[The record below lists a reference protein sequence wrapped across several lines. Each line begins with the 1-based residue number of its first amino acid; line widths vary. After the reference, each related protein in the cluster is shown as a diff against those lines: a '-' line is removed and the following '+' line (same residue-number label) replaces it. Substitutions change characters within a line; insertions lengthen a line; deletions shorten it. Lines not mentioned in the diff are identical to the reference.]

1 MSTGPPRTARVAR
14 RRRGGHGPALR
25 VLAFVAAGLLAFVVG
40 LAFGRATAE
49 GPPEGTQ
56 TLVRTLSVLTVEPAR
71 DTVTVTVSE

>member
-1 MSTGPPRTARVAR
+1 
-14 RRRGGHGPALR
+14 
-25 VLAFVAAGLLAFVVG
+25 VLGLVAAGVLVFVVG

-71 DTVTVTVSE
+71 DTVTVTVPR

>member
-1 MSTGPPRTARVAR
+1 MSTGPAGAARVTR
-14 RRRGGHGPALR
+14 RRRGRRSPAVR
-25 VLAFVAAGLLAFVVG
+25 VLAFAAAGVLVFVVG

-71 DTVTVTVSE
+71 DTVTVTVRE